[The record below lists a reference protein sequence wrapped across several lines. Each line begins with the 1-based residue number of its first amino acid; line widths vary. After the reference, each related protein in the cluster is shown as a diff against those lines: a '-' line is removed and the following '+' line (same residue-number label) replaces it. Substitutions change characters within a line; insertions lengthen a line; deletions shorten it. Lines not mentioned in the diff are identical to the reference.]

1 MRKIWLSIL
10 LLFLAT
16 SAWGQG
22 NTLHIFVV
30 DRQQQED
37 LGGKTQANERFR
49 LVWHY
54 WGDVDL
60 IEDHLSKGLP
70 SDQAQALK
78 VMQQRIEAMTP
89 SDKAAL
95 GSAWRSR
102 QMASDLGID
111 PNDMPAVW
119 SDGRAITHV
128 EDLRHVF
135 SRFQ

>member
-1 MRKIWLSIL
+1 MKKIVLLIL

-16 SAWGQG
+16 SSWGQDT
-22 NTLHIFVV
+22 TLHIFVV

-78 VMQQRIEAMTP
+78 VMQKRIKAMTA

-95 GSAWRSR
+95 GTAWRSR
-102 QMASDLGID
+102 HMASDLGIV

-119 SDGRAITHV
+119 SDRRVFTHV
-128 EDLRHVF
+128 LDLRHVF
-135 SRFQ
+135 SKIK

>member
-1 MRKIWLSIL
+1 MRKISLSLL
-10 LLFLAT
+10 LLFLGT

-22 NTLHIFVV
+22 NTLHIFIV

-37 LGGKTQANERFR
+37 LGGKTQAIRRFR

-70 SDQAQALK
+70 SDQAQAMK
-78 VMQQRIEAMTP
+78 VMQQRIEAMTA

-95 GSAWRSR
+95 GAAWRSR
-102 QMASDLGID
+102 HMASDLGIV
-111 PNDMPAVW
+111 PEDMPAVW
-119 SDGRAITHV
+119 SDGRVITHV
-128 EDLRHVF
+128 EDLRYVF
-135 SRFQ
+135 TRFQ